1 MAVITQEGFDMRLAG
16 MQGSLGAGT
25 YFAGIVILQ
34 YSEQLCHEN

>member
-25 YFAGIVILQ
+25 YFAGTLV
-34 YSEQLCHEN
+34 